1 MFVGYSICIFSF
13 TAHTSVFMMKAELT
27 NDIERRIKKIFFRS
41 ITFEL
46 ILYLVTAYAGYFS
59 VLDNTPELIITR
71 PAIKGHK
78 DYLMLAGNCGTLM
91 LLLTSIVIIGSTC
104 RK

>member
-1 MFVGYSICIFSF
+1 
-13 TAHTSVFMMKAELT
+13 MKSELS
-27 NDIERRIKKIFFRS
+27 NAIERRVKKIFFRS

-78 DYLMLAGNCGTLM
+78 DYLMLAGNCGTLL
-91 LLLTSIVIIGSTC
+91 LLLTGILINGTVC